1 MIYRIQKL
9 FLNQPIWAVLV
20 LLIIIFTGIYNL
32 FKLSIDAVP
41 DITGIQVMVQTKTGS
56 MDPEQAESL
65 VTYPIEIELSGIQ
78 KVQEIRS
85 ITKFGLSLITVV
97 FEDDMNLYLARQ
109 LISERLQTAQKE
121 LPEGIVPQLGPIST
135 GLSEVYMYTLNLKED
150 LPEKEKL
157 MKIRTIND
165 WVIRPQLKTIEGIAE
180 VDVNG
185 GYSKGIFVEFLPNK
199 LSQYGIGPLKLL
211 NSIENFGKVSGGGY
225 IETNQKRLIV
235 RNDNRFLNT
244 TQIANFPIRLYAIG
258 PSISLKNL
266 ANISEKHIPR
276 IGAATHNG
284 EEIVLGTMLMRIGE
298 NSKKVVDYIEEKLP
312 YIFKPENIEFKTLYS
327 RSFLVEKTI
336 DTVKKNLFE
345 GAIFVIIILF
355 LLLGNFRAAFLV
367 SLAIPLS
374 MLIAFFGMVQN
385 KISANLMSL
394 GAIDFG
400 LIVDGSVVMIEN
412 IVRNFEKPNL
422 TSDKKRI
429 ILNSVK
435 EITPS
440 LITGISIIILVYFPI
455 FFLGGVEGKLF
466 RPMAETVIFAL
477 LGSLFIAIFLMPTLA
492 LLFIPIKK
500 HKEGFSFLDYIKKF
514 YSPVLYFSLRFGWF
528 ILGFIIILLLFSFYI
543 FYKIPSEFVPNL
555 DEQDLVIG
563 IVRNPD
569 ISLEEMI
576 EKQKLAER
584 LIMEFPE
591 VKHVFSRI
599 GIPESA
605 TDPMGINFADT
616 FIILEKDKSK
626 WRKNKNSEPIS
637 KQELFFLIR
646 DKLQSEPILK
656 NDEISPTQPIEMR
669 FNEMLEGSR
678 ADISLRI
685 FGPDLEVLYNL
696 IEKAKNVIE
705 ENLQD
710 YIKEITQDELS
721 ALNKTPILE
730 FKNQPHKLEFFGITQ
745 NEVNSIFEYSI
756 GGKEIGYYYEGN
768 KKFPIIFRMDEKYR
782 NYIPTLKNLP
792 IDLPEGGT
800 ISLSEI
806 ADFQIKEKVTTI
818 SRINT
823 QRYAA
828 LSIYLKTRDVE
839 GFVKKADPLIKELI
853 KDHKNYYIEWAG
865 QYKNL
870 QRAKYTIM
878 ILVPATILLIFLILY
893 QNIKTIR
900 QSILILISIPFASIG
915 GILLLWIRNIPF
927 SVSTSVGFIALSGIV
942 ILNGTVLINFFNQLR
957 TEYPEKT
964 LREIVVD
971 GTLIRLRPV
980 LMTALVAILGFL
992 PMAVN
997 TGIGSEVQRPLAT
1010 IVIGGLFTSTLL
1022 TLLILPFLYYKLET
1036 FMNKFNKNYY

>member
-1 MIYRIQKL
+1 MIYWFQKFL
-9 FLNQPIWAVLV
+9 LNQPVWAILILASI
-20 LLIIIFTGIYNL
+20 LLIGTYGIIQL
-32 FKLSIDAVP
+32 PIDAIP

-56 MDPEQAESL
+56 MDPEQTESL

-85 ITKFGLSLITVV
+85 ITKFGLSSITVV
-97 FEDDMNLYLARQ
+97 FEDNMNLYLARQ
-109 LISERLQTAQKE
+109 LVSERLQTVQKE
-121 LPEGIVPQLGPIST
+121 LPLRITPQLGPIST
-135 GLSEVYMYTLNLKED
+135 GLSEVYMYTLKLNQNINKKEE
-150 LPEKEKL
+150 LL
-157 MKIRTIND
+157 TLRTIHD
-165 WVIRPQLKTIEGIAE
+165 WIIRPQLKTTEGIAE

-185 GYSKGIFVEFLPNK
+185 GYTKGIFIEFKPDK
-199 LSQYGIGPLKLL
+199 LYQLGIGPLQLLSKLEK
-211 NSIENFGKVSGGGY
+211 IGEVSGGGY
-225 IETNQKRLIV
+225 IETNQKRFIV
-235 RNDNRFLNT
+235 RNDNRFVNLE
-244 TQIANFPIRLYAIG
+244 QINNYPIRIYAIG
-258 PSISLKNL
+258 PSNKIRDL
-266 ANISEKHIPR
+266 AKVSIKELPR

-298 NSKKVVDYIEEKLP
+298 NSKKVVEHIENKLLDL
-312 YIFKPENIEFKTLYS
+312 FKPETLEIKTLYT
-327 RSFLVEKTI
+327 RSYLVNETIKT
-336 DTVKKNLFE
+336 VQKNLFE

-355 LLLGNFRAAFLV
+355 LLLGNLRAAFLV

-374 MLIAFFGMVQN
+374 MLIAFFGMAQN

-412 IVRNFEKPNL
+412 IIRNFEH
-422 TSDKKRI
+422 SDQTKTKKKI
-429 ILNSVK
+429 ILYSLK

-440 LITGISIIILVYFPI
+440 IITGISIIILVYFPI
-455 FFLGGVEGKLF
+455 FFLEGVEGKLF
-466 RPMAETVIFAL
+466 KPMAETIILAL
-477 LGSLFIAIFLMPTLA
+477 IGSLFIALFIMPVLS

-500 HKEGFSFLDYIKKF
+500 HQEKFSIFNFIKRI
-514 YSPVLYFSLRFGWF
+514 YSPILFISLRWGWY
-528 ILGFIIILLLFSFYI
+528 ILGTILLLLFLSLYI
-543 FYKIPSEFVPNL
+543 FYKMPSEFVPNL

-584 LIMEFPE
+584 LIMKFPE
-591 VKHVFSRI
+591 VQHVFSRI

-626 WRKNKNSEPIS
+626 WRKKDNYPIS

-646 DKLQSEPILK
+646 DTLHSHPELET
-656 NDEISPTQPIEMR
+656 DEISPTQPIEMR

-685 FGPDLEVLYNL
+685 FGPNLEVLYYL
-696 IEKAKNVIE
+696 IEEAKSKIKSQLN
-705 ENLQD
+705 D
-710 YIKEITQDELS
+710 YIKELTQDELS

-730 FKNQPHKLEFFGITQ
+730 FKNQPSSLEVYGITF
-745 NEVNSIFEYSI
+745 NDINTTFEYSI
-756 GGKEIGYYYEGN
+756 GGTEIGNYYEEN
-768 KKFPIIFRMDEKYR
+768 RKFPIIFRMDDTSR
-782 NYIPTLKNLP
+782 NNIFQLKKLP
-792 IDLPEGGT
+792 IDLPEGGV
-800 ISLSEI
+800 ISLDQVANFE
-806 ADFQIKEKVTTI
+806 IKEKVTTI

-839 GFVKKADPLIKELI
+839 GFVKKADPIIKELI
-853 KDHKNYYIEWAG
+853 KDKQNYYIEWAG

-870 QRAKYTIM
+870 QRAKFTII
-878 ILVPATILLIFLILY
+878 ILVPITILLIFLILY
-893 QNIKTIR
+893 QNIKIIR
-900 QSILILISIPFASIG
+900 QTLLILMSIPFASIG

-942 ILNGTVLINFFNQLR
+942 ILNGTVLINFFNELR
-957 TEYPEKT
+957 KRYPEKN
-964 LREIVVD
+964 LKEIVID

-992 PMAVN
+992 PMAIN

-1010 IVIGGLFTSTLL
+1010 IVIGGLFTSTIL
-1022 TLLILPFLYYKLET
+1022 TLLILPFLYYKMENFFLKE
-1036 FMNKFNKNYY
+1036 